1 MDTAAIAKE
10 LIKEQI
16 EASGFEQFGFAT
28 LEKPL
33 SMEIYRAWIAD
44 GHHGSMHYLAEHVD
58 LKANPRRLSS
68 RAVSAIVVAKCYL
81 PHPYKLD
88 SPAPS
93 LRTALYAQGED
104 YHWKFKNELERVAK
118 NLRQRFPDEEFLCFT
133 DSAPIL
139 ERDLAYRAGLGWV
152 GKNTCLIDP
161 EKRQLVFSWPNSD
174 LPLVNREHEAGERF
188 LRNMRPMH
196 PRVPDRGSHRAAQTG
211 CDQMH
216 FLLDHRA
223 AAENAPSELRAK
235 LGDWFF
241 GCDICQTV
249 CPWNEK
255 AHGRDL
261 LSSLSNQAP
270 PPALEDLRWILTS
283 SNKALE
289 KAFRKSPVIRAR
301 ARGLKRNA
309 LQIVG
314 NLKITDLRPEV
325 ERQWADPYLGEIAR
339 WALAQL
345 T

>member
-58 LKANPRRLSS
+58 LKADPRRLSS

-161 EKRQLVFSWPNSD
+161 EKGSLF
-174 LPLVNREHEAGERF
+174 F
-188 LRNMRPMH
+188 LGQILTSLSLTANTKPVKDFCGTCDRCIRACPTAALIE
-196 PRVPDRGSHRAAQTG
+196 PRK
-211 CDQMH
+211 
-216 FLLDHRA
+216 LDA
-223 AAENAPSELRAK
+223 TKCISYWTIEAAENAPSELRAK

-325 ERQWADPYLGEIAR
+325 ERQSADPYLGEIAR